1 MGITDEKLLFCHGIS
16 EESVDRKILIG
27 DYNIRTVYDFFNNT
41 FTADFGIA
49 YLNLPPITIDD
60 RPNPQKIARY
70 TPDMHPYAISVASKK
85 YVITLTTPYDSPQL
99 LTFWWY

>member
-41 FTADFGIA
+41 FTADYGSPA
-49 YLNLPPITIDD
+49 MHLPPITIYD
-60 RPNPQKIARY
+60 RPPQNKRY
-70 TPDMHPYAISVASKK
+70 
-85 YVITLTTPYDSPQL
+85 Q
-99 LTFWWY
+99 